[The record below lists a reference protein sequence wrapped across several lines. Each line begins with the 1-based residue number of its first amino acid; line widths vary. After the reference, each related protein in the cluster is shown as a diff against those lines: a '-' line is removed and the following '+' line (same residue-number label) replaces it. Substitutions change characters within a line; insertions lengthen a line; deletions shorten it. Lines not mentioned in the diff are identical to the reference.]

1 MSEFT
6 VSVVGQDRPGIVAAV
21 TGRLLEAGGN
31 VENCRASILAGSFA
45 MVLAVGVPEWVTDQD
60 LVDLLAP
67 IATDLG
73 LSLGVRRAAP
83 AGDHAGRERSVVTIY
98 GADRKGIV
106 HGAASALSDAGINI
120 VDLSSRL
127 VGDPPIYV
135 LGIEVELP
143 AGTDQ
148 AALEATLRC
157 PALQGLDVSVQS
169 ESERL
174 L

>member
-21 TGRLLEAGGN
+21 TGRLLEATGN

-45 MVLAVGVPEWVTDQD
+45 MVLAVSVPEWVTDQD

-67 IATDLG
+67 IASELG
-73 LSLGVRRAAP
+73 LSLGVRPAAP
-83 AGDHAGRERSVVTIY
+83 ADHHEGRERCVVTIY
-98 GADRKGIV
+98 GADRPGIV
-106 HGAASALSDAGINI
+106 HGAASALADAGINI
-120 VDLSSRL
+120 MDLSSRL
-127 VGDPPIYV
+127 VGEPPIYV

-143 AGTDQ
+143 EGGDQ
-148 AALEATLRC
+148 AALEAALRC
-157 PALQGLDVSVQS
+157 PALAGLDVSVQA

>member
-1 MSEFT
+1 MSEYT

-45 MVLAVGVPEWVTDQD
+45 MVLAVGVPQWVTDQD

-73 LSLGVRRAAP
+73 LSLGVRKAPPAEDRA
-83 AGDHAGRERSVVTIY
+83 GFERSVVTIY
-98 GADRKGIV
+98 GADRPGIV
-106 HGAASALSDAGINI
+106 HGAASALANAGINI

-135 LGIEVELP
+135 LGIEVETP
-143 AGTDQ
+143 TGTDQ
-148 AALEATLRC
+148 SVLEAALRC
-157 PALQGLDVSVQS
+157 PALAGLDVSVQA